1 MKEFEE
7 GYYEYEV
14 ITLQDEDGRVNATK
28 LKQYLNNMGKNG
40 WRLKCVT
47 TNELGKESKA
57 LGIGGFGGAVNS
69 TIDETILILER
80 FVYQET
86 ASLPPM

>member
-1 MKEFEE
+1 MKEFKE

-14 ITLQDEDGRVNATK
+14 IALQDEDGRVNIPK
-28 LKQYLNNMGKNG
+28 LKDYLNNMGKNG
-40 WRLKCVT
+40 WRVKCVT
-47 TNELGKESKA
+47 TNELGRESKS

-69 TIDETILILER
+69 TVDETIIILER
-80 FVYQET
+80 FVYQEN

>member
-14 ITLQDEDGRVNATK
+14 VALRDEDGRVDVLK
-28 LKQYLNNMGKNG
+28 LKKYLNEMGKDG

-47 TNELGKESKA
+47 TNELGKETRSV
-57 LGIGGFGGAVNS
+57 GIGGFGGGVNS
-69 TIDETILILER
+69 TVEDTVLILER

-86 ASLPPM
+86 ATLPPM